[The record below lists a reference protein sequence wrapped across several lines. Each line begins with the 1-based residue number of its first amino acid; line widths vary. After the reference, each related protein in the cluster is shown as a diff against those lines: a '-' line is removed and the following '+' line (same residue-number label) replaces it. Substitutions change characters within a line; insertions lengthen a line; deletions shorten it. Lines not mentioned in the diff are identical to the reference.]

1 MAARAGFGEDAL
13 APRQRVW
20 VSVEIFAAARRIG
33 ELVRLAR
40 GDQKGGHRWR
50 ARLGRRPAGRIF
62 LGGRNE
68 DLGDRI
74 EPEER
79 VEMSRPVYA
88 VKHNIY
94 VDAVQ
99 CAEHAD
105 RIRAVL

>member
-13 APRQRVW
+13 APRQRVC
-20 VSVEIFAAARRIG
+20 VRVEIFAAPGRVA

-50 ARLGRRPAGRIF
+50 ARLGRAPVGRIF

-68 DLGDRI
+68 DRGDRF

-79 VEMSRPVYA
+79 IEMSRLVFA
-88 VKHNIY
+88 VVPNI
-94 VDAVQ
+94 VVFL
-99 CAEHAD
+99 
-105 RIRAVL
+105 VLWS